1 MMYAGTILSAL
12 CSGTYEAAEPLCVVS
27 LRAEGSTCSYCVV
40 CSYYEAYG
48 IREFHTLVKLLKGHE
63 LVDIY

>member
-27 LRAEGSTCSYCVV
+27 LRAEGSMCSFCVV

-48 IREFHTLVKLLKGHE
+48 TSFSCHGTPTRQISPGRS
-63 LVDIY
+63 